1 MVGSTDRSVMG
12 CIAAKPR
19 HASPP
24 PTQMEASGGRLD
36 IGAEDLTPA
45 ELAAFHRALAA
56 GELSSAVQPWQPWW
70 LSEEAAQLELSAA
83 GTSLVAAVAEE
94 QSGQQEGGST
104 STAAASSVEQPAA
117 GLEAAAASTQSST
130 LPPPPSRPL
139 PPLAVLTKAA
149 PSPLLRWQLLDLQFA
164 YCFTLRLYN
173 GDYQWEAAD
182 AADVLFALS
191 AVLAATPAAAAGAG
205 GQHPSSSSGGGEDAA
220 AGAASV
226 LLGCVQRA
234 CQPPVGSREGRAFA
248 VGVLS
253 DVAALLQLGRPVVLT
268 ALMDI
273 CRLVEAAKQQL
284 EGSTGGSSSNGGS
297 SDREAGGGGSSR
309 SKQVRGVILT
319 VLL

>member
-1 MVGSTDRSVMG
+1 
-12 CIAAKPR
+12 
-19 HASPP
+19 
-24 PTQMEASGGRLD
+24 MEASGGRLD

-104 STAAASSVEQPAA
+104 STAAASSAEQPAA
-117 GLEAAAASTQSST
+117 RLEAAAASTQSST

-149 PSPLLRWQLLDLQFA
+149 PSPLLRWQLLDLLFA

-191 AVLAATPAAAAGAG
+191 AVLAATPAAAAG
-205 GQHPSSSSGGGEDAA
+205 EDAA
-220 AGAASV
+220 AGAAAV

-268 ALMDI
+268 ALMDT

-284 EGSTGGSSSNGGS
+284 EGGAGGSSGDGS
-297 SDREAGGGGSSR
+297 SGGQEAGGGGSR
-309 SKQVRGVILT
+309 SKQVRGEILAGAVVT
-319 VLL
+319 LHAVACLPAA